1 MSKPQQRGYKT
12 CTLHPSLWGSQ
23 RAVRGK
29 HQFRLRAHLVRR
41 GDSHPSGKR
50 TRISFVIGLVAPKR
64 HDLVSLAPLP
74 SLPPARPH
82 FHPLPCLSQ
91 TSRFVTGTGSLEPA
105 RLGGEQYGA
114 QCPNRAVTS
123 LHQSNVTPYTSSTY
137 GRKKAASMPRNTSTK
152 PIARDCISV
161 RLPTLRT
168 GGTSTATVNPTTNS
182 RLGIHGPV
190 GSAPDCIASK
200 PRLPMNNAMPTMR
213 ANRPE

>member
-1 MSKPQQRGYKT
+1 
-12 CTLHPSLWGSQ
+12 
-23 RAVRGK
+23 
-29 HQFRLRAHLVRR
+29 
-41 GDSHPSGKR
+41 
-50 TRISFVIGLVAPKR
+50 
-64 HDLVSLAPLP
+64 
-74 SLPPARPH
+74 RPH

-168 GGTSTATVNPTTNS
+168 GGASTPTANPTTNN
-182 RLGIHGPV
+182 RLGNHRSV
-190 GSAPDCIASK
+190 GNSPQRIARK
-200 PRLPMNNAMPTMR
+200 PQPPTHNDH
-213 ANRPE
+213 AH